1 MILIAQYGLLI
12 IFSISL
18 VFHFLV
24 VLKIVPYN
32 IVWGGRLMSDTA
44 MYRFETVSIVL
55 NFLFLLIMLVSLN
68 ILNVSFSKTTMTI
81 IFWIM
86 AALFALNTVG
96 NLQSK
101 NKLEKIL
108 FTPIT
113 VLLTIFSLILALA

>member
-18 VFHFLV
+18 VFHLLV

-32 IVWGGRLMSDTA
+32 IVWGGRLTSDTA
-44 MYRFETVSIVL
+44 MYRFEIVSILL
-55 NFLFLLIMLVSLN
+55 NSLFLLIMLASLN
-68 ILNVSFSKTTMTI
+68 ILNVNFSKTTMTI
-81 IFWIM
+81 LFWAM
-86 AALFALNTVG
+86 TVLFALNTVG

-108 FTPIT
+108 FTPVT
-113 VLLTIFSLILALA
+113 MLLTIFSLILALA